1 MLNQGSEHSRN
12 SQPYEN
18 MQTNSKRRRNSPE
31 VNIRRRL
38 IRGTVRGGADAD
50 HQQTECLFVFFF
62 VECVRAN
69 DILHSCGGGGDLF
82 HFDF

>member
-1 MLNQGSEHSRN
+1 M
-12 SQPYEN
+12 
-18 MQTNSKRRRNSPE
+18 
-31 VNIRRRL
+31 NIRRRL